1 MNLKTIQYDQVE
13 LQSVKKDNKTYSVKF
28 PEKIMLQ
35 TKRSVLGHL
44 FNDEGDIMPFA
55 HITFDPESAKAL
67 QGFESWVLSAAK
79 EHKTSWFKKS
89 ISDSYLDNSFKTYFK
104 PESGQFT
111 AKVAED
117 FMVFS
122 SAGDHLPDVSN
133 ALKNG
138 SEVVLLLETSQ
149 ITFGKTEFGS
159 LWKLKQAVVVPPKP
173 KPECMIQFVDD
184 DEGEG
189 CQDIVGPNPEEDG
202 DENYFL

>member
-1 MNLKTIQYDQVE
+1 MNLKTIQYDQIE
-13 LQSVKKDNKTYSVKF
+13 LESVKKDNKTYSVKF

-55 HITFDPESAKAL
+55 HITLDPESTKAL
-67 QGFESWVLSAAK
+67 QGFEAWVLQAAK
-79 EHKTSWFKKS
+79 EHKTAWFKKS
-89 ISDSYLDNSFKTYFK
+89 ISDSYLENSFKSYFK
-104 PESGQFT
+104 PDTSGQFT

-122 SAGDHLPDVSN
+122 SAGDQLRDVSA
-133 ALKNG
+133 ALQNPVG
-138 SEVVLLLETSQ
+138 TEVVLLLETSQ

-173 KPECMIQFVDD
+173 KPECLIQFVED
-184 DEGEG
+184 GE
-189 CQDIVGPNPEEDG
+189 DVGDGGPLPEEDG